1 MNAKRRIAKL
11 TPGQSNPH
19 WWVGSDA
26 PSDVSFIAQ
35 TASHVSESVATS
47 EFLSANGVS
56 ARIFLPTR
64 PRGFTKQ
71 LRRSFHRAIEAES
84 RLATTGNRHGDD
96 RISIDRIVGSSEK
109 IVVFNDWGM
118 PRDLVCL
125 ANSRGVETFGWVEG
139 FQDFNNVD
147 IRRDILPYTQV
158 RKVLGLVPSE
168 AQFFKESHF
177 LLVGSH
183 RLTSFQNARVPSDER
198 SLDVLVN
205 LNFTYGTSRR
215 YARDWARRVG
225 HACRTANRDAF
236 FSRHALD
243 KARRGYRY
251 PSLGPLGD
259 VICEAH
265 TLVTRSGS
273 ALLEGLAAGCEV
285 IFFNPNRERAA
296 NYLTSEFPAIR
307 EVTADSEL
315 AEALACRPGD
325 FTTPTVGNTFSS
337 SDPGQKF
344 FEVIQ
349 DRS

>member
-11 TPGQSNPH
+11 TPGRTNPH
-19 WWVGSDA
+19 WWIGSEA
-26 PSDVSFIAQ
+26 PSEVSFIAQ

-56 ARIFLPTR
+56 TRIFLPTR

-71 LRRSFHRAIEAES
+71 LRRSFHRAIEAEN

-96 RISIDRIVGSSEK
+96 RISIDRIVRSSEK

-125 ANSRGVETFGWVEG
+125 ANNRGVETFGWVEG

-147 IRRDILPYTQV
+147 IRRDLLPYSQV
-158 RKVLGLVPSE
+158 HKVLGLVPSE
-168 AQFFKESHF
+168 AQFFEESRF
-177 LLVGSH
+177 FLVGSH
-183 RLTSFQNARVPSDER
+183 RLASFKNSRVPSDER

-215 YARDWARRVG
+215 YASDWARRVSL
-225 HACRTANRDAF
+225 ACKTANRDAL

-251 PSLGPLGD
+251 ASLGPLGD
-259 VICEAH
+259 VICEAR

-273 ALLEGLAAGCEV
+273 ALLEGLAAGCDV

-296 NYLTSEFPAIR
+296 DYLTSEFPAIR

-315 AEALACRPGD
+315 AEALACRPD
-325 FTTPTVGNTFSS
+325 FTTMTVGDTFCST
-337 SDPGQKF
+337 DPGRKVL
-344 FEVIQ
+344 EIIQ
-349 DRS
+349 DGS